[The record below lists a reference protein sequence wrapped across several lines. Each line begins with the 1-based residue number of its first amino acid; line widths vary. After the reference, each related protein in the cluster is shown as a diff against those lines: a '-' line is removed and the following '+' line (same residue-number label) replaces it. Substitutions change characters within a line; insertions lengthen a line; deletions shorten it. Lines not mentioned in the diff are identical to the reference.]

1 MTYLKHTGESHTGK
15 HVTTTPRS
23 HAITHVPSV
32 LSRCHP
38 HQSSHIESIN
48 NKDRNH
54 THHTAFRSCR
64 LYNTRQIFSTTFH
77 TTFGYHFCTWSIY
90 YRRVGQIAKRDLEV
104 LVNES
109 PFRGGACSI
118 CRFHSLTQQQSNWAL
133 SSHNQSV
140 SRFLFLSPFA
150 HSSIHSSPQAILSR
164 THEFLKCQLRSSFH

>member
-109 PFRGGACSI
+109 PFRGGLVAS
-118 CRFHSLTQQQSNWAL
+118 AD
-133 SSHNQSV
+133 
-140 SRFLFLSPFA
+140 
-150 HSSIHSSPQAILSR
+150 SIHSHNSSQIGLFHRTTSPFHAFFFSLCSL
-164 THEFLKCQLRSSFH
+164 THQFTLRHKPSSIALTSS